1 MAQFEN
7 NSKHV
12 EKVKLDDNCEGGEN
26 HGDKLVKAA
35 YGDQGEAGD
44 MGNDNTRELLRQNE
58 AFIKQVQEQAERV
71 VASIM
76 RSFDALPSEKQEQF
90 VNGIDRKNLSKHD
103 VVYHTFLQNW
113 DARQSNVSA

>member
-7 NSKHV
+7 NSKRV
-12 EKVKLDDNCEGGEN
+12 EGMKLDDNREGGEN

-35 YGDQGEAGD
+35 YGDQGD

-58 AFIKQVQEQAERV
+58 AFIKQVQEQADRV

-76 RSFDALPSEKQEQF
+76 KSFDALPLDKQEQF
-90 VNGIDRKNLSKHD
+90 VSGIDRKNLSKHD

-113 DARQSNVSA
+113 DARQANASV